1 MVRNESIFSISLKTS
16 FEKTS
21 SWSNTKAM
29 YVLVR
34 KRALERLLLR
44 MKLNIYVIQS
54 KDLYQNWY

>member
-21 SWSNTKAM
+21 SWSNTKAI